1 MDLLKIF
8 KDTFNVSNLTNQ
20 VASVKKTA
28 QMVEALMTM
37 LQDNKIS
44 ASAREMLNGLSVLI
58 KDQPNIVA
66 INHFINHFL
75 LKLNPED
82 QPIVLRELLEVF
94 HDRWKNV
101 DRKTADVA
109 FNLNEF
115 DDKTILFYGADKT
128 MQSLVEACL
137 THQKK
142 IKVIQALSKNDA
154 AGKEQVE
161 AILKHN
167 ISVTVTEIHNIA
179 RLKDEI
185 DYIFLPAEIIMTDVF
200 VSKAGAHLLASL
212 GQLYNIPIFVLSD
225 TRKILNKK
233 YFPASVLES
242 FVGESKK
249 NASDVWKNAPSGVQ
263 VLNNT
268 LEQVPND
275 VVTHFIFEH
284 KAYNPEELSQE
295 VDKILVS
302 KFI

>member
-1 MDLLKIF
+1 MDLLKNF
-8 KDTFNVSNLTNQ
+8 RETFNVTNLTNQ
-20 VASVKKTA
+20 VASVRKTA
-28 QMVEALMTM
+28 QMVEALITM

-44 ASAREMLNGLSVLI
+44 ASVREMLNGLSVLI
-58 KDQPNIVA
+58 KDQPNITAV
-66 INHFINHFL
+66 NHFINHFL

-82 QPIVLRELLEVF
+82 QPIVLKELLEVF
-94 HDRWKNV
+94 HERWKNV

-109 FNLNEF
+109 FQLIDFE
-115 DDKTILFYGADKT
+115 DKTILMYGADKI

-142 IKVIQALSKNDA
+142 IKVIQALSKNDT

-200 VSKAGAHLLASL
+200 VSKSGAHLLASL
-212 GQLYNIPIFVLSD
+212 GQLYNIPVYVLSD

-233 YFPASVLES
+233 YFPASVLET

-249 NASDVWKNAPSGVQ
+249 NSADVWKNAPSGVQ

-268 LEQVPND
+268 LEQVPNELI
-275 VVTHFIFEH
+275 THFIFEQ
-284 KAYNPEELSQE
+284 KSYNPEELSQE